1 MAVNLSGSSLIR
13 RGRRSLNAEINVTP
27 FVDVMLVLLI
37 VFMVTAPLLTTGV
50 EITLPEESANPLD
63 APASAPL
70 SVTIDL
76 EGRIFVQESEI
87 TKDQLVSV
95 IQQTAGDSFE
105 ERIYLRVDEAVAYG
119 TAIGVMTLLQ
129 TAGYKNLALVTD
141 PRVRESN

>member
-1 MAVNLSGSSLIR
+1 MAVNLSGQSLIR
-13 RGRRSLNAEINVTP
+13 RGRRSLNSEINVTP

-50 EITLPEESANPLD
+50 DVTLPEESANPLD
-63 APASAPL
+63 APATAPLL

-95 IQQTAGDSFE
+95 IQQMAGESYD

-129 TAGYKNLALVTD
+129 TAGIQE
-141 PRVRESN
+141 PRSGN

>member
-1 MAVNLSGSSLIR
+1 MAVSISGQGLIR

-70 SVTIDL
+70 SVTIDVD
-76 EGRIFVQESEI
+76 GQIFVQESKI

-95 IQQTAGDSFE
+95 IEQMVGDSFE

-119 TAIGVMTLLQ
+119 TAINVMTLLQ
-129 TAGYKNLALVTD
+129 KAGYRNLALVTD
-141 PRVRESN
+141 PRVRDPN